1 MSPAY
6 HLGPARFPTIRT
18 NPVNMEHRRNGHCAG
33 QARHKPKAQACV
45 PNLELCPCLRA
56 VDGVAAAEECV
67 MALERSEHQI
77 RAAQS
82 ESTVRRA
89 QLPVLHPVR
98 RERRDA
104 RPRDELSSRT
114 TRHPRAAAIAAS
126 SRSPSRPLPLQP
138 AAAQSLWSRVSRGR
152 GSSCERQCERR
163 RQQRRAKRSIC
174 MRAPHS
180 WPRICSRSSGGVAI
194 GTSTRSAVFDR
205 NR

>member
-1 MSPAY
+1 LSPAY

-77 RAAQS
+77 QAAQS

-126 SRSPSRPLPLQP
+126 SRSPLAAPPVAASSRAKPLVPRLPQ
-138 AAAQSLWSRVSRGR
+138 ARKFLRA
-152 GSSCERQCERR
+152 QCEHR
-163 RQQRRAKRSIC
+163 RQTASREEVDLHVC
-174 MRAPHS
+174 PHS